1 AIHLDR
7 NVNGEGLKLNPQ
19 HHLTPVW
26 GLGAVRGGDVRR
38 FVAERLDVDPS
49 AIRGWDLMFHD
60 LTAPAR
66 LGIDGAMIASG
77 RLDNLLSCWAG
88 IEALTASPATEVPP
102 PAVPVVCLFDH
113 EEVGSTSSTGADG
126 ALLAQLLERSVNARG

>member
-1 AIHLDR
+1 SGRVVVSDGGELVERLVLVDEPLARIPQLAIHLDR

-66 LGIDGAMIASG
+66 LGIDGAMIASA

-88 IEALTASPATEVPP
+88 IEALTASP
-102 PAVPVVCLFDH
+102 
-113 EEVGSTSSTGADG
+113 
-126 ALLAQLLERSVNARG
+126 